1 MTTITADD
9 LIFAPVN
16 QPFPLF
22 SIGPVK
28 PVSTAVSSLKVTPK
42 KLRPQAV
49 KCYALTLEEYLDDH
63 GYASEEDMLFDLFLE
78 SVIPAMCKSACS
90 VEPDGFCPHDCPS
103 PLLDRLL

>member
-1 MTTITADD
+1 MIIT
-9 LIFAPVN
+9 
-16 QPFPLF
+16 
-22 SIGPVK
+22 VK
-28 PVSTAVSSLKVTPK
+28 PKKRLSITVKPKKVEETMNTPKPSLNIKVTPK